1 MDSSTHKLYHKD
13 CFNSRDYLD
22 VYFSDE
28 DEMVFREDTL
38 LFPIENLRKT
48 FALGHIKGEILI
60 DISIGSIPHHL
71 YSSCEFFKDIIV
83 LKASDRCIMELKR
96 WVDARTGA
104 FDWSHAAKLH
114 VDTEGNSDELQEKN
128 EKLKSAIHQI
138 VKCDL
143 EKPNITGLIVLPP
156 ADCIISAWLLD
167 VVCKEQEDYIRCLS
181 KLSGLLKPEGYLIL
195 IGILDATFFTNKKD
209 RFHIFNYNERFA
221 REAVEGAGF
230 VIDCCQVKERTA
242 VSDLTDYRRMI
253 FIAAHKGQ

>member
-1 MDSSTHKLYHKD
+1 MDSSTYKLYHKD
-13 CFNSRDYLD
+13 CFDSREHLD
-22 VYFSDE
+22 AYFSDK
-28 DEMVFREDTL
+28 DDMVFGEDSL
-38 LFPIENLRKT
+38 LFPIEQLRKT
-48 FALGHIKGEILI
+48 FASGHIIGDILI
-60 DISIGSIPHHL
+60 DLSIGSIPHHL

-104 FDWSHAAKLH
+104 FDWNHAAKLH
-114 VDTEGNSDELQEKN
+114 VDTEGSSDELQEKN

-156 ADCIISAWLLD
+156 ADCVISAWLLD
-167 VVCKEQEDYIRCLS
+167 VVCKEKEDYIRYLS
-181 KLSGLLKPEGYLIL
+181 KFSGLLKPEGYLIL
-195 IGILDATFFTNKKD
+195 IGVVDATFFQIKD
-209 RFHIFNYNERFA
+209 DMFHIFNYDERFA

-242 VSDLTDYRRMI
+242 VSDLTDYKGII

>member
-13 CFNSRDYLD
+13 SFDSRELLE

-28 DEMVFREDTL
+28 DEIVFRDDTL
-38 LFPIENLRKT
+38 LFPIESLRKT
-48 FALGHIKGEILI
+48 FASGHINGEILI
-60 DISIGSIPHHL
+60 DLSIGSIPHHL
-71 YSSCEFFKDIIV
+71 YSCCEFFKDIIV

-96 WVDARTGA
+96 WVNAHTGA

-156 ADCIISAWLLD
+156 ADCVISAWLLD
-167 VVCKEQEDYIRCLS
+167 AVCKEKEDYIRYLS
-181 KLSGLLKPEGYLIL
+181 KFSGLLKPEGHLIL
-195 IGILDATFFTNKKD
+195 IGVVDATFFTNKKD
-209 RFHIFNYNERFA
+209 RFHLFNYNERFA

-242 VSDLTDYRRMI
+242 VSGLTNYMGII
-253 FIAAHKGQ
+253 FIVAHKKQ

>member
-1 MDSSTHKLYHKD
+1 MDSSTYKLYHKD
-13 CFNSRDYLD
+13 CFDSREHLD
-22 VYFSDE
+22 TYFSDK
-28 DEMVFREDTL
+28 DDMVFGEDSL
-38 LFPIENLRKT
+38 LFPIEQLKNT
-48 FALGHIKGEILI
+48 FALGNINGEILI
-60 DISIGSIPHHL
+60 DLSISSIPHHL
-71 YSSCEFFKDIIV
+71 YSCCEFFKDIIV

-156 ADCIISAWLLD
+156 ADCVISAGLLD
-167 VVCKEQEDYIRCLS
+167 VVCKEKEDYIRYLS
-181 KLSGLLKPEGYLIL
+181 KLSGLLKPKGHLIL
-195 IGILDATFFTNKKD
+195 IGVVDATFFQIKED
-209 RFHIFNYNERFA
+209 RFHVFNYNERFA
-221 REAVEGAGF
+221 REAVERAGF
-230 VIDCCQVKERTA
+230 VIDYCQVKERTA
-242 VSDLTDYRRMI
+242 VSGLTDYSGTI